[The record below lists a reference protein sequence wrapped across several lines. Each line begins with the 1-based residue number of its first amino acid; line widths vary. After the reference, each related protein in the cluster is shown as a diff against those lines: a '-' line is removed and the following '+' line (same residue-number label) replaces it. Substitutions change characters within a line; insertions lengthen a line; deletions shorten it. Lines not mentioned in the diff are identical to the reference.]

1 MPVFVGWTPGSGQR
15 FVTRRTSGGRIG
27 PDCTGTTRASRE
39 YSGFSVGSLTRDEQ
53 VSIDIGKGNMEERRD
68 STRVSHGQQ
77 ESTEGEPRIRNCRVA
92 RRRHLSTIAADVG
105 TGSSTEAPGALFRLR
120 VVGSSR
126 SVSLD
131 RAKG

>member
-1 MPVFVGWTPGSGQR
+1 
-15 FVTRRTSGGRIG
+15 
-27 PDCTGTTRASRE
+27 
-39 YSGFSVGSLTRDEQ
+39 
-53 VSIDIGKGNMEERRD
+53 MEGRRD

-77 ESTEGEPRIRNCRVA
+77 ESTEGEPRIRTAALLVGGTYR
-92 RRRHLSTIAADVG
+92 LFAADVG